1 MQNSCVMKNILL
13 PVIMSTASLLVMVS
27 CHKQNVQELNQVIV
41 AVESLELDPTY
52 ATVDAGDVLVLKAI
66 VKPED
71 ATFKTVSWKSSD
83 PSLAEVYNGTVK
95 TLKEGSVTITATVS
109 GMSATCNI
117 TINKLPVVVNSITL
131 NKTETTLAV
140 GETET
145 LIASVN
151 PKDADDPTVTWTSS
165 NWAVASVVEGV
176 VTAIAEGTAVI
187 TAKAGDQTAT
197 CTVTVPHVYIPLE
210 SLEFA
215 KTETTLRVGGTEKL
229 ELVITPYN
237 ADHEDIV
244 WTSTDEGV
252 ATVTDGLVKAVGVG
266 TAVITARS
274 GDKSAQCT
282 VSVLP
287 VSKPVESVQLNK
299 HAFTL
304 EVGGSEILVAT
315 VSPVDTDDTALTW
328 TSSDERIATVSPNGR
343 VVAVAE
349 GIAVITVKAGDKT
362 DTCTVTVIPSDK
374 TDSGTIDD
382 LGGEDKYPE

>member
-244 WTSTDEGV
+244 WTSSDDGV
-252 ATVTDGLVKAVGVG
+252 ATVTDGLVRAVGVG
-266 TAVITARS
+266 ISVITATA
-274 GDKSAQCT
+274 GDKSANCT
-282 VSVLP
+282 VTVLS

-299 HAFTL
+299 NAITL
-304 EVGGSEILVAT
+304 EVGGAEILTAT
-315 VSPVDTDDTALTW
+315 VSPDDTDDTTLTW
-328 TSSDERIATVSPNGR
+328 NSSDERIATVSQNGR

-362 DTCTVTVIPSDK
+362 DTCTVTVVPSDK

>member
-1 MQNSCVMKNILL
+1 MNNRLLPFVMGFVSMLAVISCVPKDLDGILEEAQ
-13 PVIMSTASLLVMVS
+13 I
-27 CHKQNVQELNQVIV
+27 IV
-41 AVESLELDPTY
+41 AAESLTLNPSY
-52 ATVDAGDVLVLKAI
+52 ASVEAGDLVTIKAT

-83 PSLAEVYNGTVK
+83 LALAEVYNGTVK
-95 TLKEGSVTITATVS
+95 TLKEGSVTITASVGS
-109 GMSATCNI
+109 MSATCNI
-117 TINKLPVVVNSITL
+117 VIAKAPIPVESITL
-131 NKTETTLAV
+131 NKTVTTIEI
-140 GETET
+140 GKTET
-145 LIASVN
+145 LTATVN
-151 PKDADDPTVTWTSS
+151 PEDADDPTVTWTSS

-187 TAKAGDQTAT
+187 TAQAGDQTAT

-244 WTSTDEGV
+244 WSSSDEGV

-266 TAVITARS
+266 TAVITAS
-274 GDKSAQCT
+274 AGDKSAQCT
-282 VSVLP
+282 VTVLP

-299 HAFTL
+299 NATTL

-315 VSPVDTDDTALTW
+315 VSPADTDDTTLTW
-328 TSSDERIATVSPNGR
+328 TSSDERIATVSQNGR

-362 DTCTVTVIPSDK
+362 DTCTVTVIPSNK
-374 TDSGTIDD
+374 KDSGTIDD

>member
-27 CHKQNVQELNQVIV
+27 CHKKNVQELNQVIV

-362 DTCTVTVIPSDK
+362 DTCTVTVIPSNK
-374 TDSGTIDD
+374 KDSGTIDD

>member
-1 MQNSCVMKNILL
+1 MNNRLLPFVMGFVSMLAVISCVPKDLDGILEEAQ
-13 PVIMSTASLLVMVS
+13 I
-27 CHKQNVQELNQVIV
+27 IV
-41 AVESLELDPTY
+41 AAESLTLNPSY
-52 ATVDAGDVLVLKAI
+52 ASVEAGDLVTIKAT

-83 PSLAEVYNGTVK
+83 LALAEVYNGTVK
-95 TLKEGSVTITATVS
+95 TLKEGSVTITASVGS
-109 GMSATCNI
+109 LSATCNI
-117 TINKLPVVVNSITL
+117 VIAKAPIPVESITL
-131 NKTETTLAV
+131 NKTETTIEI
-140 GETET
+140 GKTET
-145 LIASVN
+145 LTATVN
-151 PKDADDPTVTWTSS
+151 PEDADDPTVTWTSS

-187 TAKAGDQTAT
+187 TAQAGDQTAT

-244 WTSTDEGV
+244 WSSSDEGV

-266 TAVITARS
+266 TAVITAS
-274 GDKSAQCT
+274 AGDKSAQCT
-282 VSVLP
+282 VTVLP

-299 HAFTL
+299 NAFTL

-328 TSSDERIATVSPNGR
+328 TSSDERIATVSQNGR

-362 DTCTVTVIPSDK
+362 DTCTVTVIPSNK
-374 TDSGTIDD
+374 KDSGTIDD

>member
-1 MQNSCVMKNILL
+1 MNNRLLPFVMGFVSMLAVISCVPKDLDGILEEAQ
-13 PVIMSTASLLVMVS
+13 I
-27 CHKQNVQELNQVIV
+27 IV
-41 AVESLELDPTY
+41 AAESLTLDPFYASVEAGDLVTIK
-52 ATVDAGDVLVLKAI
+52 ATV
-66 VKPED
+66 KPDD

-83 PSLAEVYNGTVK
+83 LALAEVYNGTVK
-95 TLKEGSVTITATVS
+95 TLKEGSVTITASVGS
-109 GMSATCNI
+109 LSATCNI
-117 TINKLPVVVNSITL
+117 VIAKAPIPVESITL
-131 NKTETTLAV
+131 NKTETTIEI
-140 GETET
+140 GKTET
-145 LIASVN
+145 LTATVN
-151 PKDADDPTVTWTSS
+151 PEDADDPTVTWISS

-282 VSVLP
+282 VTVLP

-299 HAFTL
+299 NAFTL

-328 TSSDERIATVSPNGR
+328 TSSDERIATVSQNGR